1 MEIDY
6 AVLMQLA
13 LDVSKKFDKN
23 LKCTSEE
30 SAKHIV
36 LAMRIVRDT
45 IAYLESL
52 K

>member
-1 MEIDY
+1 MDIDY
-6 AVLMQLA
+6 GTLMQLA

-23 LKCTSEE
+23 LKCTPEE

-45 IAYLESL
+45 ITYLESL
-52 K
+52 R